1 MSIGRVWALCDIREQ
16 QTGSPTTAHEIK
28 CVLGVKR
35 AELRAWE
42 AQGRLDVY
50 YVTDANGT
58 RQKAYMRPKVR
69 GNDHAATH
77 QEEKA

>member
-1 MSIGRVWALCDIREQ
+1 MSIGKVWALCDIREQ
-16 QTGSPTTAHEIK
+16 QTGNPTTVREIK
-28 CVLGVKR
+28 RVLGVER

-42 AQGRLDVY
+42 VQGRLDVY

-58 RQKAYMRPKVR
+58 RQKAYMKPKHR